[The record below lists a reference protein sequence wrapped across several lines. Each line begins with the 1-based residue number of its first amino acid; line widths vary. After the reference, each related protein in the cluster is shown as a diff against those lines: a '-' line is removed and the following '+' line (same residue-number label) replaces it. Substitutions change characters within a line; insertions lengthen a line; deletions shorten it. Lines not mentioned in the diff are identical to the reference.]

1 MYLKTEK
8 CVICGEK
15 AECWH
20 GFVKAKERMA
30 LGNYIEKHVIAG
42 FCQTHE
48 NCDSKTGD
56 YGDYDNS
63 KMGKC
68 IQLF

>member
-1 MYLKTEK
+1 
-8 CVICGEK
+8 
-15 AECWH
+15 
-20 GFVKAKERMA
+20 MA

-42 FCQTHE
+42 FCQTNE
-48 NCDSKTGD
+48 NFDSKTED
-56 YGDYDNS
+56 YGDYDNY